1 MSKPAFTRLDHLYA
15 DFSYHINQV
24 SDHFQVSELLAHSVG
39 RVLINL
45 FKRDQLTKDE
55 YRDYISTDLVHI
67 KDWLAASVLNNEP
80 WLKNTDEQGRPK
92 KLMKF
97 STIAQIT
104 QEADKAMIKAAQKKL
119 TVSLSKR
126 DEELIMKLSDDFYIV
141 KMLTPEAL
149 DRESAYMQHCI
160 GQGAYDEKV
169 RSEEHGYY
177 SLRDRAGKPHV
188 TREIFSPH
196 DRDDFVIL
204 QIQGKQNQPPIS
216 KYALK
221 LEPFFHAYKHAFA
234 NLDILERL
242 PFISDES
249 GKIHSFEK
257 LPDVISCGRFE
268 MKKYKDEKGLP
279 VRLPREINARNLVE
293 LENIVIEKFPSQIVF
308 PTTANEETY
317 GRSLL
322 VFYDLDIREMPSQV
336 KIEAE
341 NATAVFVNCQFPGG
355 GSIETVYDLRIDQS
369 SNLPY
374 VIKAGQDLTIVGDS
388 GESFDAKISVGRD
401 FVVEDRTIMT
411 LPDGITVMNKLDI
424 SYSGQLTSLP
434 RNLDVGIL
442 DMRYTA
448 INEFP
453 DCIKVRCG
461 IVLSDNTI
469 DKFPDGI
476 ADNVW
481 LKLINQRVSF
491 SSYQGCKTVGE
502 FRQKQLEAEHQNSM
516 RM

>member
-1 MSKPAFTRLDHLYA
+1 MNKPAFTKLDHLYA
-15 DFSYHINQV
+15 NFSYHINQV
-24 SDHFQVSELLAHSVG
+24 SDHFIVSELLAHSMG

-104 QEADKAMIKAAQKKL
+104 QEADKAMIKAAQKNMMI
-119 TVSLSKR
+119 SLSKR
-126 DEELIMKLSDDFYIV
+126 DEEMVMKLSDDFYIV

-169 RSEEHGYY
+169 QSEEHGYY
-177 SLRDRAGKPHV
+177 SLRDRAGKPHI
-188 TREIFSPH
+188 TMEIFSPH

-249 GKIHSFEK
+249 GTIHSFEK

-268 MKKYKDEKGLP
+268 VKKYKDEKGLP
-279 VRLPREINARNLVE
+279 VRLPREINARNLVD
-293 LENIVIEKFPSQIVF
+293 LESIVIERFPSQIIL

-317 GRSLL
+317 GRELL
-322 VFYDLDIREMPSQV
+322 SFYGLEVREMPSQT
-336 KIEAE
+336 KIKAD
-341 NATAVFVNCQFPGG
+341 NATAFFVNCKFPGG
-355 GSIETVYDLRIDQS
+355 GSIETSYDLRIDHS
-369 SNLPY
+369 SKLPD
-374 VIKAGQDLTIVGDS
+374 VIKVGRNLTISGGTEENFESKITVG
-388 GESFDAKISVGRD
+388 GD
-401 FVVEDRTIMT
+401 FILEDQTITM
-411 LPDGITVMNKLDI
+411 LPDGVTVMSKMDI
-424 SYSGQLTSLP
+424 SFCGQLTSLP
-434 RNLDVGIL
+434 KNMDVGIL
-442 DMRYTA
+442 DIRET
-448 INEFP
+448 
-453 DCIKVRCG
+453 G
-461 IVLSDNTI
+461 IS
-469 DKFPDGI
+469 
-476 ADNVW
+476 
-481 LKLINQRVSF
+481 
-491 SSYQGCKTVGE
+491 
-502 FRQKQLEAEHQNSM
+502 
-516 RM
+516 